1 MLGMALTVWLHPAGK
16 SHQVLGPQP
25 AEEQILAE
33 ANPSGRMGTMST
45 HQKAVEQAVS
55 FSEEGTKLDS
65 SCDWHCS
72 ELSPGPARRWREHGG
87 SGCRKGSF
95 KTSLSAG
102 YSSERHIFIY
112 PGTSAPVFFSWVF
125 ICGNKKL
132 FPVYWCLSCI

>member
-87 SGCRKGSF
+87 SGCRKGSLKMPLLF
-95 KTSLSAG
+95 KDALLKAQEVSIPL
-102 YSSERHIFIY
+102 
-112 PGTSAPVFFSWVF
+112 
-125 ICGNKKL
+125 NKKVGRRDRKPARL
-132 FPVYWCLSCI
+132 GKDQM